1 MNCEQCYP
9 ESDLFLFDR
18 KKTIYC
24 LRKGSEIKKKY
35 GSTFNAF
42 FESSS
47 PTFLST
53 TSVTSHEIPS
63 SKLEPGQSNEGQ
75 AS

>member
-1 MNCEQCYP
+1 MK
-9 ESDLFLFDR
+9 ES
-18 KKTIYC
+18 TA
-24 LRKGSEIKKKY
+24 EE
-35 GSTFNAF
+35 GSTFNAS

-47 PTFLST
+47 VSPTLIST

-63 SKLEPGQSNEGQ
+63 SKPEPGQSKARPTYIEYDKALLFKVSV

>member
-1 MNCEQCYP
+1 MK
-9 ESDLFLFDR
+9 L
-18 KKTIYC
+18 
-24 LRKGSEIKKKY
+24 KKKD
-35 GSTFNAF
+35 GSTFNSF

-63 SKLEPGQSNEGQ
+63 SKPEPGQSNEGQ